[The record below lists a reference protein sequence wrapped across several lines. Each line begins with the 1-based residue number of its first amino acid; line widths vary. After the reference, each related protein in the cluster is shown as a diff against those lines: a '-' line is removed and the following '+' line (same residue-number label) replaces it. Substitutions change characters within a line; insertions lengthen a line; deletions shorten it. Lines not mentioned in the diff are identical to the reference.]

1 MASSPLP
8 YQVSYSGGK
17 EIVMAKLFVA
27 LLGVLAGFALAHLV
41 NSTPEGKK
49 ALSRVRAT
57 FESFIFGLRDSFGSE
72 QR

>member
-1 MASSPLP
+1 
-8 YQVSYSGGK
+8 
-17 EIVMAKLFVA
+17 MAKLFVA

-57 FESFIFGLRDSFGSE
+57 FESFISVFAIASALNRGKAWKPPIFSIAG
-72 QR
+72 